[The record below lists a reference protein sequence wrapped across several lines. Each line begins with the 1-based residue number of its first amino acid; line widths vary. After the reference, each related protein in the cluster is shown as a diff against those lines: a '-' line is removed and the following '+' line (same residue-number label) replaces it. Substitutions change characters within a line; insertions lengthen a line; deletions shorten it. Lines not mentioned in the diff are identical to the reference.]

1 VDIDMK
7 TPGIDE
13 IVGDDP
19 PLDVIAQGI
28 VFGEGPVWD
37 RRKGRLL
44 FTEIIG
50 DAIWEYT
57 PGVGVKRII
66 HPSSHA
72 NGMTFDRAGRLL
84 VAGWSNRTIW
94 RVEPDG
100 AMVDIASRYDGKKFN
115 SPNDIVV
122 RSDGSI
128 YWTDPPG
135 GLVIPGM
142 PGEDLQRYIDVQG
155 VYCLTPQGEVQLAI
169 ADCHYPN
176 GLAFSTNEKILY
188 VNETRLGIIRA
199 FDVSADGSCGPGRLF
214 HTLVGTEPGVADGMK
229 VDVKDNVYCTG
240 PGGIHIIDKA
250 GRLLGRLRL
259 PGHCTNLAWG
269 GDDGRTLYITK
280 FHDVVRTRLNIPGV
294 SVW

>member
-13 IVGDDP
+13 IAGDDP
-19 PLDVIAQGI
+19 ALDVIAHGI
-28 VFGEGPVWD
+28 VFCEGPVWD

-50 DAIWEYT
+50 DAIWEHT

-84 VAGWSNRTIW
+84 VAGWSKRTIW
-94 RVEPDG
+94 RVEADG

-176 GLAFSTNEKILY
+176 GLAFSTDEKILY

-199 FDVSADGSCGPGRLF
+199 FEVSADGSCGPGRLF
-214 HTLVGTEPGVADGMK
+214 HTLAGTEPGVADGMK

-269 GDDGRTLYITK
+269 GDDWRTLYITK